1 MPLTSKQKKLIIDV
15 DRKVN
20 NILACGGDE
29 EMLLIEM
36 LELMP
41 GIKTIIDSTIDST
54 SKKEMDMYFQEY
66 DGFYYYMKVLEN
78 LARCIKDGKIPV
90 PE

>member
-1 MPLTSKQKKLIIDV
+1 MSPLVL
-15 DRKVN
+15 DRKVE

-41 GIKTIIDSTIDST
+41 EIKTIIDPASR
-54 SKKEMDMYFQEY
+54 KEMNMYFQEY
-66 DGFYYYMKVLEN
+66 DAFFYYMKVLEN
-78 LARCIKDGKIPV
+78 LVRGIASGDIPL

>member
-1 MPLTSKQKKLIIDV
+1 MPLTSKQKKLIIDI
-15 DRKVN
+15 DRKVK

-41 GIKTIIDSTIDST
+41 EIKPIITSA
-54 SKKEMDMYFQEY
+54 SKKEMNVYFQKY
-66 DGFYYYMKVLEN
+66 DGFFYYMKVLEN
-78 LARCIKDGKIPV
+78 LAQGIANGDIPV

>member
-1 MPLTSKQKKLIIDV
+1 MPLTSKQKKLIIDI

-41 GIKTIIDSTIDST
+41 EIKPIITSA
-54 SKKEMDMYFQEY
+54 SKKEMNVYFQKY
-66 DGFYYYMKVLEN
+66 DGYFYYMKVLEN
-78 LARCIKDGKIPV
+78 LAQGIANGDIPV